1 MKIRTSPVH
10 RHAIARVLSLIA
22 LSTAG
27 AGTISAQAAPV
38 TPAKT
43 TFVADLGFVSATGNT
58 EVTTLSVDDKLAHTD
73 GRWTLSQLGAYV
85 YGKTKGLETANQL
98 LFAGRAD
105 YALQPRLTVFG
116 GASFERN
123 PFAGFRRRID
133 EIAGLSF
140 KVLNGPTD
148 LLSVDA
154 GGVLTQES
162 DVDGT
167 HKSFPAARLAGA
179 YKHLFSKTAYFQQL
193 AEYLPNL
200 QTSGEY
206 RVNTESSIVAPVSA
220 HIGLKAAYGIRY
232 DSRPPAGFGS
242 TDRLLTTSVQISY

>member
-1 MKIRTSPVH
+1 MKAKAASVAARTILRSVSVVVTTTLV
-10 RHAIARVLSLIA
+10 ARVA
-22 LSTAG
+22 A
-27 AGTISAQAAPV
+27 AQAAP
-38 TPAKT
+38 AKT
-43 TFVADLGFVSATGNT
+43 SFIADLGFVSATGNT
-58 EVTTLSVDDKLAHTD
+58 ELTTLSVDDKLTHTD
-73 GRWTLSQLGAYV
+73 GRWTLSQLSAYV
-85 YGKTKGLETANQL
+85 YGKTKGAETANQL
-98 LFAGRAD
+98 LFAARAD

-123 PFAGFRRRID
+123 PFAGFRRRTD

-140 KVLNGPTD
+140 KVLSGPTN
-148 LLSVDA
+148 LLSLDA

-167 HKSFPAARLAGA
+167 HKSFPAGRLAGA

-220 HIGLKAAYGIRY
+220 HIGIKAAYAVRF
-232 DSRPPAGFGS
+232 DSRPPEGFGS

>member
-1 MKIRTSPVH
+1 MKIRGYNFLF
-10 RHAIARVLSLIA
+10 AA
-22 LSTAG
+22 LATMAVASG
-27 AGTISAQAAPV
+27 VSAQAAPA
-38 TPAKT
+38 TPPNKT

-58 EVTTLSVDDKLAHTD
+58 ELTTLSVDDKLIHTA

-85 YGKTKGLETANQL
+85 YGKTRGLETANQL

-123 PFAGFRRRID
+123 PFAGFRRRTD

-140 KVLNGPTD
+140 MVLNGPTD
-148 LLSVDA
+148 FLSLDG

-167 HKSFPAARLAGA
+167 HKSFPAARFAGA

-220 HIGLKAAYGIRY
+220 HIGLKAAYAVRY